1 LQLVEGVGGRHPPSQ
16 ITIGCRGRH
25 PPFDFTTSWKSW
37 WLPAPFSIYY
47 WLQGLVVATLPLIL
61 QLVQGIGGR
70 HPFMVIVS
78 VWVQAYSGIYT
89 YNMSLHIYAL

>member
-1 LQLVEGVGGRHPPSQ
+1 
-16 ITIGCRGRH
+16 
-25 PPFDFTTSWKSW
+25 
-37 WLPAPFSIYY
+37 
-47 WLQGLVVATLPLIL
+47 LVVATLPLIL